1 MSTFDPDALECLAAI
16 VEETGFERAAQRLNI
31 TQSAVSQRLR
41 ALEAQVGTVLIVRS
55 RPLKATAAGL
65 LLLKHTKQLRLLRAD
80 LERDLRE
87 LAPSSTGGGRE
98 EERISIAINADSIAT
113 WALGALGDLV
123 RQGLPLEIITDDQ
136 DFTHEWLR
144 SGQVL
149 GCVTTLKQPLR
160 GCKLVPLG
168 AMDYI
173 AVASPAYAQTQA
185 PQGLTPHNFSRIPF
199 MAFNRKDD
207 MQGGFVSKAFG
218 LKRVALSQMFVP
230 SSEGQVRA
238 VLAGWGASVLP
249 GLLVKDL
256 IHAGQLVDLAPGHVL
271 PIQLYW
277 HCWNLESDVL
287 DALSAALTTAAAR
300 PLHRAQVAP
309 LVRPPPERPFIM
321 AHPTSPRTPHD
332 PPIYPVSADL
342 HPGCRRSPA
351 AAFLDDSAQAAGSA
365 GIHGGGAAD
374 GD

>member
-16 VEETGFERAAQRLNI
+16 VEETGFERAAQRLSI

-55 RPLKATAAGL
+55 RPLKATAAGQ
-65 LLLKHTKQLRLLRAD
+65 LLLKHTRQLRLLRAD
-80 LERDLRE
+80 LERDLRD
-87 LAPSSTGGGRE
+87 LAPSSIGSGRE
-98 EERISIAINADSIAT
+98 EERIAIAINADSIAT
-113 WALGALGDLV
+113 WALGALGPLV

-160 GCKLVPLG
+160 GCKLVSLG

-173 AVASPAYAQTQA
+173 AVASPAFAQAHA
-185 PQGLTPHNFSRIPF
+185 PQGLTPHNFSGLPF

-207 MQGGFVSKAFG
+207 MQREFISHAFG
-218 LKRVALSQMFVP
+218 LKRVSLSQSFVP
-230 SSEGQVRA
+230 SSEGQVHA

-249 GLLVKDL
+249 ALLVRDL
-256 IHAGQLVDLAPGHVL
+256 IGQGQLVNLAPGHVL

-287 DALSAALTTAAAR
+287 EALSAALTHAAAR
-300 PLHRAQVAP
+300 AL
-309 LVRPPPERPFIM
+309 
-321 AHPTSPRTPHD
+321 
-332 PPIYPVSADL
+332 
-342 HPGCRRSPA
+342 G
-351 AAFLDDSAQAAGSA
+351 
-365 GIHGGGAAD
+365 
-374 GD
+374 